1 MVTTR
6 PARRLRKFALGG
18 VLVVFG
24 GIAALAFSGCNMP
37 GPKAT
42 PEQIA
47 ALSRGM
53 LDETPGRDRL
63 SYLHAAPAGEHA
75 DELPRVIYI
84 HGTPGDARGWAD
96 FLVTPVPGLES
107 IAVDRAGFGQSAPGG
122 AQTSF
127 QLQADA
133 IAPLLVQRGGK
144 WPILVGH
151 SLGGPIAARLA
162 ADNPGKVRALI
173 IVAGS
178 LDPAME
184 TGGFWQSVG
193 TSGLVRALMPRALDN
208 AMGELDAAKR
218 ETTLLRPLLANI
230 TCPIIVI
237 HGTAD
242 DLVPYANVDHI
253 SRECINAP
261 SVDVVTL
268 EKQNHFVPW
277 ERPETIR
284 AAVERM
290 RDSAQ

>member
-1 MVTTR
+1 MVATR
-6 PARRLRKFALGG
+6 TARRLRKFALGG
-18 VLVVFG
+18 VLVVAAG
-24 GIAALAFSGCNMP
+24 VAALSFSGCNMP

-47 ALSRGM
+47 ALSRAM
-53 LDETPGRDRL
+53 VDETAGRDRL
-63 SYLHAAPAGEHA
+63 SYLHAAPGSEHA

-84 HGTPGDARGWAD
+84 HGTPGDATGWAD

-107 IAVDRAGFGQSAPGG
+107 IAVDRAGFGKSAPKG
-122 AQTSF
+122 AQPSF

-133 IAPLLVQRGGK
+133 IAPLLVERAGK

-151 SLGGPIAARLA
+151 SLGGPIAARIA
-162 ADNPGKVRALI
+162 ADNPGKVRGII

-193 TSGLVRALMPRALDN
+193 TSALARALMPRVLDN
-208 AMGELDAAKR
+208 SMGELDAAKR
-218 ETTLLRPLLANI
+218 ETTLLKSVLVNI

-242 DLVPYANVDHI
+242 ELVPYANVDYI
-253 SRECINAP
+253 SLECVNAK
-261 SVDVVTL
+261 SVDAVTL
-268 EKQNHFVPW
+268 EKQGHFVPW
-277 ERPETIR
+277 ERPDAIR
-284 AAVERM
+284 AAIEKM
-290 RDSAQ
+290 RDMP

>member
-1 MVTTR
+1 MAKPRTT
-6 PARRLRKFALGG
+6 RRLRKLALGG
-18 VLVVFG
+18 VLVVAAG
-24 GIAALAFSGCNMP
+24 VAALAFSGCSMP

-47 ALSRGM
+47 GLSRGM
-53 LDETPGRDRL
+53 LDESAGRDRL
-63 SYLHAAPAGEHA
+63 SYLHAAPGNEHA

-84 HGTPGDARGWAD
+84 HGTPGDATGWAD

-107 IAVDRAGFGQSAPGG
+107 IAVDRAGFGKSAPKG

-133 IAPLLVQRGGK
+133 IAPLLVERAGK

-151 SLGGPIAARLA
+151 SLGGPIAARIA
-162 ADNPGKVRALI
+162 ADNPGKVRGII

-193 TSGLVRALMPRALDN
+193 TSSLARALMPRVLDN
-208 AMGELDAAKR
+208 SMGELDAAKR
-218 ETTLLRPLLANI
+218 ETTLLKSVLANI

-242 DLVPYANVDHI
+242 DLVPYANVEYI
-253 SRECINAP
+253 SLECINAA
-261 SVDVVTL
+261 SVDVVKL
-268 EKQNHFVPW
+268 GKQNHFIPW
-277 ERPETIR
+277 ERPDVIR
-284 AAVERM
+284 AAIEKM
-290 RDSAQ
+290 RDMR